1 VKGTLCKKTQLILG
15 AFVAFGP
22 FWHALFPGFRG
33 ENGAVAAIVW
43 YLESAKPVAF
53 FSSLVRQLSAT
64 KAPPTMFSALAMRPG
79 GIAATSAAARPILQL
94 A

>member
-1 VKGTLCKKTQLILG
+1 VKGTLCKKTQLIQG

-43 YLESAKPVAF
+43 HLESAKPVAIF
-53 FSSLVRQLSAT
+53 LLS
-64 KAPPTMFSALAMRPG
+64 R
-79 GIAATSAAARPILQL
+79 SAAFGKTTIVKAILRIL
-94 A
+94 AAKNTGLLLCALMGV